1 MKKSRHNQSEDAL
14 REFSLILNRSETG
27 QEAYEIVQAILTPRE
42 RRDIGL
48 RWRLVKLLA
57 LGMTQRAIAHK
68 LGISLC
74 KITRGARE
82 LKYGPPGFR
91 SAITRACRHSIE
103 ARLRS
108 KTVSR

>member
-1 MKKSRHNQSEDAL
+1 MKQARVNKSDDAL
-14 REFSLILNRSETG
+14 REFAIILSRSETG
-27 QEAYEIVQAILTPRE
+27 QEAHEIMLAILTPRE
-42 RRDIGL
+42 RKAIAL

-57 LGMTQRAIAHK
+57 LGMTQRAISRK

-91 SAITRACRHSIE
+91 SAIARACRHAIE
-103 ARLRS
+103 ARPRIS
-108 KTVSR
+108 PR